1 MWELP
6 IVVLYSLS
14 SFPLFILLRA
24 RLCTAL
30 FEWGACLLDGSDYAV
45 VFSTF
50 SADLVEK
57 IRGYKVQ
64 KPRLG
69 NHVLRG
75 LHNGFQP
82 ALATPLGDR
91 VVAVT

>member
-14 SFPLFILLRA
+14 GFPLFILLRA

-50 SADLVEK
+50 SADFVEK
-57 IRGYKVQ
+57 IGCHKFQQPYF
-64 KPRLG
+64 G
-69 NHVLRG
+69 NHVLG
-75 LHNGFQP
+75 CL
-82 ALATPLGDR
+82 
-91 VVAVT
+91 

>member
-57 IRGYKVQ
+57 IRSYKVQ

-75 LHNGFQP
+75 LHKR
-82 ALATPLGDR
+82 A
-91 VVAVT
+91 